1 MEGERRGW
9 VFERMICQC
18 EGGKMPIRQKGL
30 RWREW
35 QWVEAACECAGDM
48 AQSGSVICTLS
59 QDDATVKCWGYN
71 KYGQLGYGDTSDRG
85 GGSNGVCP
93 A

>member
-9 VFERMICQC
+9 GFERMICQC

-30 RWREW
+30 RWRER
-35 QWVEAACECAGDM
+35 QWVEAACECAGNL
-48 AQSGSVICTLS
+48 AQSRSVTCTS
-59 QDDATVKCWGYN
+59 PQDDATVKCWGKNYF
-71 KYGQLGYGDTSDRG
+71 GQLGYGDKSNRG
-85 GGSNGVCP
+85 DDSNGICP